1 MYRLPIT
8 ASGKG
13 ALWLGLALLLSA
25 CGDEAE
31 RFFSGRPSDMSMV
44 HNRIIGGPPEATL
57 VLLRVPARFPGA
69 RPAHV
74 GDWQSSLIAWWRHA
88 DKAAQMRSQF
98 GQLTPA
104 ERAALL
110 AWVNAREPGLPAASA
125 ATRWRRW
132 TGGWTRMP
140 CSNPRGR
147 SAAISMTLRGSTKIG
162 SDS

>member
-1 MYRLPIT
+1 MIARRRLLP
-8 ASGKG
+8 
-13 ALWLGLALLLSA
+13 LLMVLVLGLGLGAGLAA
-25 CGDEAE
+25 CGDDAE

-44 HNRIIGGPPEATL
+44 HNHIIGGPPEATL

-104 ERAALL
+104 ERAALVT
-110 AWVNAREPGLPAASA
+110 WVNAREPGLPAASA
-125 ATRWRRW
+125 ATL
-132 TGGWTRMP
+132 
-140 CSNPRGR
+140 
-147 SAAISMTLRGSTKIG
+147 AEVADALRGPP
-162 SDS
+162 